1 MNTTSNGMPSTDYI
15 LTKAAESG
23 PRKGKA
29 QGRRNHQDRER
40 SQKIQGI
47 QCPRESINETRS
59 SQECQ

>member
-1 MNTTSNGMPSTDYI
+1 MPSTDYI

-29 QGRRNHQDRER
+29 QGRRNHQDREQ